1 MIHSFGNRLTEDLY
15 HGVSNA
21 KVRRM
26 PGDIKEPAL
35 YKLDILNAVGSLEEL
50 RSPPGNRLEA
60 LKGYSIR
67 VNFQWRIVFRWQG
80 AGAYEV
86 KIVDYH

>member
-1 MIHSFGNRLTEDLY
+1 MASD
-15 HGVSNA
+15 V
-21 KVRRM
+21 
-26 PGDIKEPAL
+26 KEPAL

-60 LKGYSIR
+60 LKGDYVGFYSIR
-67 VNFQWRIVFRWQG
+67 VNSQWRIVFRWQG